1 MFKPL
6 RTVKGLVLALVFVL
20 VSKDNEITFLL
31 VSTNVQVPLEC
42 EGFVTS
48 SCVTILR
55 LNAIR

>member
-1 MFKPL
+1 MDL

-42 EGFVTS
+42 EGFATS
-48 SCVTILR
+48 SCVNVVR
-55 LNAIR
+55 LNAIW